1 MGRAELGRRIGPE
14 LLLHHGVRTAH
25 LLAVGLHV
33 VRRHSGDGETVTS
46 GDPVVLVM
54 PGDGPHQLAVAQLPT
69 YLKAEAGHR

>member
-1 MGRAELGRRIGPE
+1 MRYTENLTDP
-14 LLLHHGVRTAH
+14 
-25 LLAVGLHV
+25 
-33 VRRHSGDGETVTS
+33 RRHSGDGETVTS